1 MKPLSA
7 NAGMRR
13 RRSCDCRGVCFAC
26 QWGAKRIRCG
36 QNNCEHPSGNTPA
49 SSSHGHVDHGTI
61 VRRPETNETGAET
74 TFEKFPDIAR
84 HRDFTAIFVAINRD
98 KRQNTTE
105 YFCQQLIAATVGRL
119 RTRNLRLQPCQPLF
133 SCITVW
139 KKTCH
144 SSPENDLKP
153 ANFLH
158 QLGYR
163 RIGVLRL
170 PTEEPRS
177 KKKHFSLLPLRRP
190 HWCFTWKVSL
200 STKTLA
206 SIVSRRPWI
215 SAASRGRCSHA
226 PPPCKLSFLKRLFS
240 GIRPPPPTAITH
252 FRGESV
258 VDLQQLRVSEAVHT
272 PLVLSATSW
281 IFT

>member
-1 MKPLSA
+1 MSA

-26 QWGAKRIRCG
+26 QWGAKRTRCG

-49 SSSHGHVDHGTI
+49 SSSHGDPQAHPLKVQLSFWDSHT
-61 VRRPETNETGAET
+61 RLQNMSTTEQLFDALKPTTGAET
-74 TFEKFPDIAR
+74 TFDKFPDIAW
-84 HRDFTAIFVAINRD
+84 HRNFTAIFVAINSV
-98 KRQNTTE
+98 KRETKGRTRRSTFANNS
-105 YFCQQLIAATVGRL
+105 IAATVGRL

-158 QLGYR
+158 QLGCR

-170 PTEEPRS
+170 PIEEPRS

-190 HWCFTWKVSL
+190 H
-200 STKTLA
+200 
-206 SIVSRRPWI
+206 
-215 SAASRGRCSHA
+215 
-226 PPPCKLSFLKRLFS
+226 
-240 GIRPPPPTAITH
+240 
-252 FRGESV
+252 
-258 VDLQQLRVSEAVHT
+258 
-272 PLVLSATSW
+272 
-281 IFT
+281 